1 MISGDAV
8 GSHKEMGDKKMTPM
22 MEQYLRIKAQH
33 EDAILFYRLG
43 DFYEMFFDDAKL
55 VSRELELVLT
65 GKDCGMDERAPMCGI
80 PYHSSES
87 YIGRLVAKGYKVVI
101 CEQTEDPATAKG
113 LVNRDVVR
121 IVTPGTIIETGL
133 LDDSRNN
140 YLCTVCVNGSR
151 AGLCFA
157 DVSTSEVRGTFLSG
171 EDLGQMII
179 NELAA

>member
-65 GKDCGMDERAPMCGI
+65 GKDCGMDERADVRNTLSLEREL
-80 PYHSSES
+80 Y
-87 YIGRLVAKGYKVVI
+87 R
-101 CEQTEDPATAKG
+101 TARSQG
-113 LVNRDVVR
+113 L
-121 IVTPGTIIETGL
+121 
-133 LDDSRNN
+133 
-140 YLCTVCVNGSR
+140 
-151 AGLCFA
+151 
-157 DVSTSEVRGTFLSG
+157 
-171 EDLGQMII
+171 
-179 NELAA
+179 